1 MTGLTI
7 LKNLRRKKDQNSL
20 LNLATLED
28 TISMHK
34 NQVHFQTS
42 EINIKIL
49 NKNVMLLII
58 TLNNMY
64 WLRISFTK
72 DMQCW

>member
-7 LKNLRRKKDQNSL
+7 LKNLKRKKDQNSL
-20 LNLATLED
+20 VNLATLED
-28 TISMHK
+28 TISIHK
-34 NQVHFQTS
+34 NQVHFQIS
-42 EINIKIL
+42 ELNIKIL

-58 TLNNMY
+58 ALNNMY

-72 DMQCW
+72 DTQCW